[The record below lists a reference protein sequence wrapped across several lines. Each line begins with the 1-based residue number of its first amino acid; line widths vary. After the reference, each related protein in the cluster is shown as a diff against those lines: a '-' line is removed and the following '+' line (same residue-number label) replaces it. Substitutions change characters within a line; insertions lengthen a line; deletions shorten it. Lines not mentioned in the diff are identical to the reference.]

1 MPGRPFACRRN
12 IVVITGAAFAVAAFA
27 VSRAEAQI
35 QNGSQLPVPRLTT
48 ITPLGGNPGSTVDV
62 SFAGSDLEGPE
73 AMIFSH
79 AGIKATPIIPPTPPP
94 PKADPKKPAPP
105 PPPPPPITQFKVTI
119 AKDVAPGFYDVR
131 FANKWGVSNPRV
143 FVVGTLKEV
152 AEKEPN
158 NELEQAQR
166 VELGSTINGVVAAPT
181 DVDYFTFA
189 GSKGQR
195 VVVSCLCA
203 SLDSRLHPEM
213 RLLDPNGREIAT
225 HQPIPGQDGVVDAVL
240 PSDGDYVI
248 RLCQFTYTQGGGEH
262 FYRLNISTGPWIDA
276 VFPPIIEP
284 GKQAAITVFGRNLPD
299 GKPAVLGDG
308 TPLERTTV
316 NVTAPNESTR
326 LTYTGMI
333 TPVTATED
341 GFEYRLNS
349 PLGISNPALL
359 SFARGPVAIE
369 NDANDSPETAQE
381 LTVPCEV
388 AGRVDKRG
396 DRDWYVFNAKKG
408 DVFMIEVVSQRIGAA
423 TDMFLSLRNPPPPP
437 PKVDP
442 KAKPDPKE
450 KDPKAKA
457 PPPPPK
463 VGPEIVF
470 LDDAPAVLNPKI
482 FYNLTRDPAAY
493 RFVVPA
499 DGKYFILVGSH
510 LSGTQFGPKAFY
522 RLRITPE
529 IPDYRLIVMPPDD
542 FRPDACIVGKG
553 GCQNFIVL
561 VDRQDGFKGEVTLTV
576 EGLPKGLSSAPQV
589 VGSSMKEGLL
599 VISASADAPIFTG
612 EIKIKGTAT
621 INGKTVIREAR
632 PASVTWPVQPQQNIP
647 TVTRIDRNLVIAVR
661 DKPPYQLVAAIDNK
675 LVSHGNKANIK
686 LTLNRLWPDMN
697 QPVQITPIAP
707 ELPPGVTFG
716 NVTIPNGKNDGL
728 IVLNVPA
735 NVPPGN
741 YSLVFRSFAPVP
753 FAKNPKDKKNNV
765 NAIVPSTPVALTVV
779 PKEVVKLN
787 VAANTNI
794 KAGTNLDLA
803 VPVNRLFD
811 FNDEVKL
818 QLVLPPG
825 TQGLSADDAVLPA
838 GKTDGKLVIRVP
850 ANAPVG
856 NRANLTVRAT
866 AVIYGM
872 TLTHETKININIVK

>member
-1 MPGRPFACRRN
+1 MPGRRFACWRN
-12 IVVITGAAFAVAAFA
+12 LSVIALCAFAASHAQG
-27 VSRAEAQI
+27 QI
-35 QNGSQLPVPRLTT
+35 QNGNQLPTPRLNS
-48 ITPLGGNPGSTVDV
+48 ITPLGGNPGTTVDV
-62 SFAGSDLEGPE
+62 SFSGGDLELPE

-79 AGIKATPIIPPTPPP
+79 AGIKATPIIPPAPPP
-94 PKADPKKPAPP
+94 PKTDPKKPAPP
-105 PPPPPPITQFKVTI
+105 PPPPVTQFKVTI
-119 AKDVAPGFYDVR
+119 AKDVPPGLYDVR
-131 FANKWGVSNPRV
+131 LANKWGVSNPRV
-143 FVVGTLKEV
+143 FVVGTMKEV

-158 NELEQAQR
+158 NDLEQAQR
-166 VELGSTINGVVAAPT
+166 VELNSTINGVVAAPT

-213 RLLDPNGREIAT
+213 RLLDPEGREIAVF
-225 HQPIPGQDGVVDAVL
+225 QPIPGQDGILDAVL
-240 PSDGDYVI
+240 PRDGDYVV

-262 FYRLNISTGPWIDA
+262 FYRLDISTGPWIDA
-276 VFPPIIEP
+276 VFPPMIEP
-284 GKQAAITVFGRNLPD
+284 GKQAAITIFGRNLPD
-299 GKPAVLGDG
+299 GKPDPAFLVDG
-308 TPLERTTV
+308 KPLERITV
-316 NVTAPNESTR
+316 NVTAPKESTR
-326 LTYTGMI
+326 LNYGGMI
-333 TPVTATED
+333 APVTATED
-341 GFEYRLNS
+341 GFEYRLNA
-349 PLGISNPALL
+349 PAGVSNPALL
-359 SFARGPVAIE
+359 SFARGPVVIE
-369 NDANDSPETAQE
+369 NDANDLPENAQE

-388 AGRVDKRG
+388 GGRIDKRG

-408 DVFMIEVVSQRIGAA
+408 DVFMIEVVSQRLGAT
-423 TDMFLSLRNPPPPP
+423 TDVFLSLRNPPPPP

-450 KDPKAKA
+450 KE

-463 VGPEIVF
+463 VGPEIVL
-470 LDDAPAVLNPKI
+470 LDDAPAVLNAKI
-482 FYNLTRDPAAY
+482 FYNLTRDPPAY

-499 DGKYFILVGSH
+499 DGKYFILIGSH
-510 LSGTQFGPKAFY
+510 LSNTQFGPKAFY

-529 IPDYRLIVMPPDD
+529 EPDYRLIVMPPDD
-542 FRPDACIVGKG
+542 FRPDSCVVGKG
-553 GCQNFIVL
+553 GSQNFIVL
-561 VDRQDGFKGEVTLTV
+561 VDRQDGFKGEVTLTT
-576 EGLPKGLSSAPQV
+576 EGLPKGVTSVPQV
-589 VGSSMKEGLL
+589 VGPNVKEALL
-599 VISASADAPIFTG
+599 VVSAAADAPIFTG
-612 EIKIKGTAT
+612 EIKIKGTAS
-621 INGKTVIREAR
+621 IKGKPVVREAR
-632 PASVTWPVQPQQNIP
+632 PASVTWPVQPQQNVP
-647 TVTRIDRNLVIAVR
+647 TVTRLDRNLVIAVR
-661 DKPPYQLVAAIDNK
+661 EKPPYQLVAAIDNK
-675 LVSHGNKANIK
+675 MVSHGNKANVK

-735 NVPPGN
+735 NVPPGT

-811 FNDEVKL
+811 FEDAVKL
-818 QLVLPPG
+818 QLILPPG
-825 TQGLSADDAVLPA
+825 TQGLSADDAVIPA
-838 GKTDGKLVIRVP
+838 GKSDGKLVIRVP
-850 ANAPVG
+850 ANAAAG
-856 NRANLTVRAT
+856 NRANLIVRAT
-866 AVIYGM
+866 ATIHGNI
-872 TLTHETKININIVK
+872 TLTHEAKININIVK